1 MDEIVAEFL
10 LESAQNLDRLD
21 RDLRALVRDPGSPQL
36 LAGVFRTMHTIKGT
50 SGCLALHRLEELTHA
65 GEALLTRLR
74 DQELTM
80 TASVAQL
87 LAELVAAI
95 RMLLAHIA
103 ATGSDAGPDIGR
115 VLTAVRT
122 AAGADPATRRTA
134 GSPVTALDEPG
145 PAGGPDRAG
154 PPAPADERAVA
165 AQLDTLLRL
174 AGDLRTGVLDNRM
187 QPMELV
193 WSRFSRLV
201 RVLGDQ
207 CGKQVRLQTAGSE
220 TELDRSVLAAI
231 RDPLTHLVRNA
242 VDHGIEPVA
251 QRLAAGKPAHGTLRL
266 HARTAADQ
274 VVVEVAD
281 DGAGI
286 DLAAVGSGA
295 LARGLV
301 TGGQLAAM
309 SAAELRQL
317 VFQPGLSTAPA
328 ITRVSGRGVGMD
340 VVKTN
345 VESIGGSVE
354 IDSEPGRGTTCR
366 LRIPRILSAA
376 TMQAGV

>member
-21 RDLRALVRDPGSPQL
+21 RDLRALARDPGSPQL
-36 LAGVFRTMHTIKGT
+36 LAGVFRTVHTIKGT

-74 DQELTM
+74 DRELTM
-80 TASVAQL
+80 TTSVAQL
-87 LAELVAAI
+87 LGELVAAI
-95 RMLLAHIA
+95 RMLLAQIA
-103 ATGSDAGPDIGR
+103 ATGSDTGPDIGR
-115 VLTAVRT
+115 VLIAVRT
-122 AAGADPATRRTA
+122 AAGTDPASHGTA
-134 GSPVTALDEPG
+134 GPPVAAPDEPG
-145 PAGGPDRAG
+145 PASGPDRAG
-154 PPAPADERAVA
+154 PLARVDDRVAA

-174 AGDLRTGVLDNRM
+174 AGDLRTGVLDSRM

-193 WSRFSRLV
+193 WSRFPRLV
-201 RVLGDQ
+201 RMLGDQ
-207 CGKQVRLQTAGSE
+207 CGKQVRLQMAGSE
-220 TELDRSVLAAI
+220 TELDRSVLVAI

-242 VDHGIEPVA
+242 VDHGIEPVV

-266 HARTAADQ
+266 HARTAAGQ

-301 TGGQLAAM
+301 TGDQLAAM

-345 VESIGGSVE
+345 VEGIGGSVE

-366 LRIPRILSAA
+366 LRIPRSPCRVA
-376 TMQAGV
+376 T